1 MSRTALVAV
10 GGNALVA
17 DNDHSSIDHQF
28 GAARRLAGSLREMA
42 ADGWRFVVTHGNGP
56 QVGFI
61 LRRSDL
67 VAEIAPEIPRLEL
80 DVCVADSQGGIGYIL
95 SSALIN
101 EWRSAHLPARVTA
114 MVTHTAVS
122 LSDPAFE
129 NPTKPIGSFYSAEE
143 ARRLERSEGW
153 AMVEDSGRGWRRV
166 VPSPRPLR
174 VVEIEAVAALLREGF
189 TVIAGGGG
197 GIPVVEEDDGTFRGI
212 EAVIDKDFA
221 SALMASALGVDLLV
235 ITTGV
240 PQVAIDFGTPQQ
252 RFIDTMGVAELEQ
265 HLADGQFPPGSMG
278 PKIEAA
284 LQFLR
289 SGGREVLITSP
300 EQLGAALAGSTGTRL
315 VSDPEAASS
324 KQRSVAA

>member
-1 MSRTALVAV
+1 MSRTALVAI
-10 GGNALVA
+10 GGNALVS
-17 DNDHSSIDHQF
+17 DNDHASINHQF
-28 GAARRLAGSLREMA
+28 TAARQLARSLRTMA
-42 ADGWRFVVTHGNGP
+42 ADGWRLVVTHGNGP

-67 VAEIAPEIPRLEL
+67 VAGIAPEIPRLNL
-80 DVCVADSQGGIGYIL
+80 DLCVADSQGGIGYIL
-95 SSALIN
+95 GNALIN
-101 EWRSAHLPARVTA
+101 EWRASHLPGRIVA

-129 NPTKPIGSFYSAEE
+129 HPTKPIGSFYTEAE
-143 ARRLERSEGW
+143 AREIERREGW

-174 VVEIEAVAALLREGF
+174 VLELEAVDALLRQHF

-197 GIPVVEEDDGTFRGI
+197 GIPVVEEDDGSFRGV

-221 SALMASALGVDLLV
+221 SALMASALDVDLLV

-240 PQVAIDFGTPQQ
+240 PQVAIDFGTPSQ
-252 RFIDTMGVAELEQ
+252 RFIDRMGVEELER

-300 EQLGAALAGSTGTRL
+300 DQLGQALAGRTGTRL
-315 VSDPEAASS
+315 VSHQEAPTMRT
-324 KQRSVAA
+324 QVAL

>member
-1 MSRTALVAV
+1 MSRTAVVAI
-10 GGNALVA
+10 GGNALVS
-17 DNDHSSIDHQF
+17 DNDHASINDQF
-28 GAARRLAGSLREMA
+28 TAARQLAVSLRTMA
-42 ADGWRFVVTHGNGP
+42 ADGWRLVVTHGNGP

-67 VAEIAPEIPRLEL
+67 VAELAPEIPRLNL
-80 DVCVADSQGGIGYIL
+80 DLCVADSQGGIGYIL
-95 SSALIN
+95 SNALLN
-101 EWRSAHLPARVTA
+101 EWRAARLPGRVTA

-122 LSDPAFE
+122 PSDPAFE
-129 NPTKPIGSFYSAEE
+129 RPTKPIGSFYSEEE
-143 ARRLERSEGW
+143 ARQLERTEGW

-174 VVEIEAVAALLREGF
+174 ILELEAVSALLREGF

-197 GIPVVEEDDGTFRGI
+197 GIPVVEEDDGSLRGI

-221 SALMASALGVDLLV
+221 SALMASALDVDLLV

-240 PQVAIDFGTPQQ
+240 PQVAIDFGTPHQ
-252 RFIDTMGVAELEQ
+252 RFIDAMGVSELER

-278 PKIEAA
+278 PKMEAA

-289 SGGREVLITSP
+289 AGGREVLITSP
-300 EQLGAALAGSTGTRL
+300 DRLGAALAGRTGTRL
-315 VSDPEAASS
+315 TSDQEAPTV
-324 KQRSVAA
+324 RTSVAI

>member
-1 MSRTALVAV
+1 MSRTALVAI

-17 DNDHSSIDHQF
+17 DNDHASIGHQF
-28 GAARRLAGSLREMA
+28 VAAQRLASALRAMA
-42 ADGWRFVVTHGNGP
+42 TDGWRMVVTHGNGP

-67 VAEIAPEIPRLEL
+67 VAEIAPEIPRLDL
-80 DVCVADSQGGIGYIL
+80 DLCVADSQGGIGHLIAN
-95 SSALIN
+95 ALLD
-101 EWRSAHLPARVTA
+101 EWRAARLPSRVTA
-114 MVTHTAVS
+114 LVTHTAVS

-129 NPTKPIGSFYSAEE
+129 HPSKPIGSFYTEE
-143 ARRLERSEGW
+143 AARRLERSEGW
-153 AMVEDSGRGWRRV
+153 TMIEDSGRGWRRV

-174 VVEIEAVAALLREGF
+174 IVEIEAVAALLREGF

-197 GIPVVEEDDGTFRGI
+197 GIPVAEADDGRLRGV

-240 PQVAIDFGTPQQ
+240 PRVALDFGTPRQ
-252 RFIDTMGVAELEQ
+252 RFIDAMGVAELER

-284 LQFLR
+284 VQFLR
-289 SGGREVLITSP
+289 AGGREVLITSP
-300 EQLGAALAGSTGTRL
+300 EQLGAALAGRTGTRL
-315 VSDPEAASS
+315 MSDKEAPSM
-324 KQRSVAA
+324 KTSVVA

>member
-10 GGNALVA
+10 GGNALVS
-17 DNDHSSIDHQF
+17 DNEHSSINHQF
-28 GAARRLAGSLREMA
+28 AAAQILAGDLRAMA
-42 ADGWRFVVTHGNGP
+42 AEGWRLVITHGNGP

-67 VAEIAPEIPRLEL
+67 VSKIAPEIPRLNL
-80 DVCVADSQGGIGYIL
+80 DLCVADSQGGIGYIL
-95 SSALIN
+95 SNALAN
-101 EWRSAHLPARVTA
+101 AWRAAHLPPRIAAV
-114 MVTHTAVS
+114 VTHAAVS
-122 LSDPAFE
+122 RSDPAFAA
-129 NPTKPIGSFYSAEE
+129 PTKPIGGFFSEQE
-143 ARRLERSEGW
+143 ARELERTEGW
-153 AMVEDSGRGWRRV
+153 TTVEDAGRGWRRV

-174 VVEIEAVAALLREGF
+174 IVELDAVAALLREGF

-197 GIPVVEEDDGTFRGI
+197 GIPVVEEDDGTFRGV

-240 PQVAIDFGTPQQ
+240 PQVAIDFGTPRQ
-252 RFIDTMGVAELEQ
+252 RFVDTMAVSELET
-265 HLADGQFPPGSMG
+265 HLAAGQFPPGSMG

-289 SGGREVLITSP
+289 SGGREVLITSVDRLD
-300 EQLGAALAGSTGTRL
+300 QALAGRTGTRL
-315 VSDPEAASS
+315 IPDQEGPSV
-324 KQRSVAA
+324 RTSVAI